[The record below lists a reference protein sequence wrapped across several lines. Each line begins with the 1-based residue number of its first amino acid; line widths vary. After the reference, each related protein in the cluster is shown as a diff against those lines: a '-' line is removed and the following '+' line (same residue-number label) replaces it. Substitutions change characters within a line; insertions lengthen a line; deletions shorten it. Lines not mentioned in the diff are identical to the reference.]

1 MYLGEHVGWIHTYW
15 EWVEAKGKVL
25 EGKKDISTNEQRI
38 GRLITS
44 LFSRKNAIGPIPI
57 VSSCPRRVSMCQDDI
72 RPNASHCSTYPF
84 NTDKQFSLLEST
96 KRETERDRR
105 GYIKRRRRN
114 NI

>member
-1 MYLGEHVGWIHTYW
+1 VDTYVLGVGGSERESFGREERYFY
-15 EWVEAKGKVL
+15 
-25 EGKKDISTNEQRI
+25 NEQRI